1 MISEAPKGRVRIK
14 AVPEGFVP
22 LDQRIAVDPENI
34 SDMRV
39 KIQYLHRTLISFGGK
54 IMEVWHQ
61 RLDDAIRIVTAA
73 GDEARRAQAHLVV
86 GHKMDNDYVTQ
97 VDQDTERHIRQALL
111 ARYPQDG
118 FWGEEYGAV
127 GDEDHLWVLD
137 PIDGTT
143 NYIRGMEEYAVS
155 LAYLCGGQP
164 AVGVVYCPRTG
175 SLYTAIREK
184 GAWKDGQP
192 IRVSADK
199 CLRET
204 VIGMAFAHRNPEFA
218 SSIQRMIERLMAQAG
233 DMRRSGSAAL
243 DLCRVA
249 EGAYG
254 GYIEPGLNLYDIA
267 AGVLIVQ
274 EAGGRISG
282 FPSEAGALQTG
293 NVLASNGL
301 LHRAIESIVADS
313 FQLNRVE

>member
-1 MISEAPKGRVRIK
+1 MMEAWR
-14 AVPEGFVP
+14 
-22 LDQRIAVDPENI
+22 
-34 SDMRV
+34 
-39 KIQYLHRTLISFGGK
+39 
-54 IMEVWHQ
+54 Q
-61 RLDDAIRIVTAA
+61 RLEDAIHIVTAA
-73 GDEARRAQAHLVV
+73 GDKARRAQTHLVV
-86 GHKMDNDYVTQ
+86 EHKLDNDYVTQ
-97 VDQDTERHIRQALL
+97 VDQDTERTIRRAIM

-118 FWGEEYGAV
+118 FWGEEYGAS
-127 GDEDHLWVLD
+127 GNADRLWVLD

-143 NYIRGMEEYAVS
+143 NYIRGMEEYAIS

-175 SLYTAIREK
+175 SLYTAIQGM
-184 GAWKDGQP
+184 GACKDGKP
-192 IRVSADK
+192 VHVSADAG
-199 CLRET
+199 LRDT
-204 VIGMAFAHRNPEFA
+204 VIGMAFAHRNPELA
-218 SSIQRMIERLMAQAG
+218 PCIHRMVARLMEEAG

-267 AGVLIVQ
+267 AGVLIVR
-274 EAGGRISG
+274 EAGGQVSG
-282 FPSEAGALQTG
+282 FPSEADALQTG

-313 FQLNRVE
+313 FGQNRTNEP